1 MENVIRRILA
11 FTVTAFFLAAASGAA
26 HALTFT
32 GANLKG
38 NYSFM
43 LNVWSPDP
51 GVQQGAILGV
61 VTFDGVNNASA
72 NFTSV
77 YGSPAGGPPTATENS
92 LSGNYVVNP
101 DGTGT
106 VSFTGGVTIAFE
118 LAGTAAGLSHDL
130 ALYQTGGFGDGSVRT
145 GTAVLQSVTPRIYKT
160 ANLKGNFPYVESKWT
175 ANAASG
181 AGGGIGM
188 LSFDGRGHVT
198 ITGNTRGTYSLNADG
213 RGTISYYSG
222 PTFSFAINGNSRGII
237 AVLTSAPDYTGN
249 TIVTLTGLKQ

>member
-1 MENVIRRILA
+1 MKNVIGRIVA
-11 FTVTAFFLAAASGAA
+11 FVAAAFFLAAASAGTAN
-26 HALTFT
+26 ALTFT

-43 LNVWSPDP
+43 LNVWNPDP

-61 VTFDGVNNASA
+61 VTFDGVNNVSA

-77 YGSPAGGPPTATENS
+77 YGSAAGPTTATDGS
-92 LSGNYVVNP
+92 LSGTYVVNS

-118 LAGTAAGLSHDL
+118 AGGTAAGLSHDMV
-130 ALYQTGGFGDGSVRT
+130 LYQTGGFADGSVRT
-145 GTAVLQSVTPRIYKT
+145 GTAVLQSVTPKVYRT
-160 ANLKGNFPYVESKWT
+160 ANLKGNFPFVESKWT
-175 ANAASG
+175 ANPASG

-188 LSFDGRGHVT
+188 LSFDGKGHVT
-198 ITGNTRGTYSLNADG
+198 ITGGVKGTYSLNADG
-213 RGTISYYSG
+213 RGTISYYTG
-222 PTFSFAINGNSRGII
+222 PTYSFAINGNSKGII

-249 TIVTLTGLKQ
+249 TVITLTGFKQ